1 MAIQARKEACRKLRE
16 AKTVK
21 QDEKRERSGKS
32 KAVCEEAD
40 QKVEGDEEEHIE
52 KDKRAGHTKLQALWS
67 DLKRGHRSKNTSIP
81 RLKCIGGKSLG
92 TGGIG

>member
-1 MAIQARKEACRKLRE
+1 MQARKEACRKLRE

-21 QDEKRERSGKS
+21 QDETLREKWNMYKT

-52 KDKRAGHTKLQALWS
+52 KDKRAGHAKLQAF
-67 DLKRGHRSKNTSIP
+67 
-81 RLKCIGGKSLG
+81 
-92 TGGIG
+92 